1 MKTVDISAI
10 FLPPKIEIIRRNF
23 GKEKV
28 LGIIMSF
35 TSYYVINQALNGGK
49 AINILDKVKNYREE
63 ENRLKW
69 EGTFADY
76 LNIIRERPEVAQ
88 TAHSRVYNMIKSSGV
103 EERDGQKM
111 YKFFGQEIFGLET
124 AIERLVEEYFHPAAR
139 RLDVRKRILLLM
151 GPVSG
156 GKSTIVTL
164 LKRGLEQYSRTDEG
178 AVYAIKGCPMHEDPL
193 HLIPHHLRNEFFEE
207 YGIRI
212 EGSLSPLNTMRLEKE
227 YDGRIENVMIER
239 ITFSEDKRVGIGTFT
254 PSDPK
259 SQDIADLTGSIDFS
273 TIGEFGSESDPRAYR
288 FDGELNKANRGM
300 MEFQEMLKLDEK
312 FLWNL
317 LSLTQEGNFKAG
329 RFALISADELIV
341 AHTNETEY
349 RSFIS
354 NKKNEALHSRIIVM
368 PIPYNLKVSQEEHI
382 YEKMIKESDMSHVH
396 IAPHALKAAAIF
408 SVLTRLEVP
417 KKQGVDLIKK
427 MRLYDGE
434 NVEGFNSVDLEEL
447 KKEFPN
453 EGMNGIDPRYIINR
467 ISSAIIRKEIPSIN
481 ALDVLRALKDGLD
494 QHASISQ
501 EDREK
506 YMNYIAVARREYDEI
521 AKNEVQKAFVYSYE
535 ESAKTLMNNYL
546 DNVEA
551 FCNKNKIY
559 DPLTGEEMNPDEKLM
574 RSIEEQIGISEN
586 AKKAFREEILIRIS
600 AYARKGKRFDYNSHE
615 RLREAIQKKLF
626 ADLKDIVKITTSSK
640 MPDESQLKKINEVVA
655 RLVDEHGY
663 NTTSANELLQ
673 YVGSLLNR

>member
-1 MKTVDISAI
+1 MEGNMDI
-10 FLPPKIEIIRRNF
+10 LN
-23 GKEKV
+23 KV
-28 LGIIMSF
+28 R
-35 TSYYVINQALNGGK
+35 
-49 AINILDKVKNYREE
+49 NYREE
-63 ENRLKW
+63 ENQLKW
-69 EGTFADY
+69 EGTFKEFLA
-76 LNIIRERPEVAQ
+76 IVKERPEVAQ
-88 TAHSRVYNMIKSSGV
+88 TAHARVYSMIKNAGV
-103 EERDGQKM
+103 TELDNKKEFD
-111 YKFFGQEIFGLET
+111 FFGNEIFGVEDSL
-124 AIERLVEEYFHPAAR
+124 ERLVEEYFHPAAK

-164 LKRGLEQYSRTDEG
+164 LKRGFEQYSRTDEG

-193 HLIPHHLRNEFFEE
+193 HLIPQHLRKDFFDE

-212 EGSLSPLNTMRLEKE
+212 EGSLSPLNSMRLESE
-227 YDGRIENVMIER
+227 YGGRVEDVLVER
-239 ITFSEDKRVGIGTFT
+239 IFFSEDKRVGIGTFT

-273 TIGEFGSESDPRAYR
+273 TIAEYGSESDPRAYR

-312 FLWNL
+312 FLWHL

-349 RSFIS
+349 RSFIA

-368 PIPYNLKVSQEEHI
+368 PIPYNLKVSQEERI
-382 YEKMIKESDMSHVH
+382 YEKMIRESDMTHVH
-396 IAPHALKAAAIF
+396 IAPHALRAAAIF
-408 SVLTRLEVP
+408 SILTRLEIP
-417 KKQGVDLIKK
+417 KKTGIDIVKK

-434 NVEGFNSVDLEEL
+434 NVEGFNDIDVEEL
-447 KKEFPN
+447 KKESQN
-453 EGMNGIDPRYIINR
+453 EGMNGIDPRYVINR

-481 ALDVLRALKDGLD
+481 ALDVLRSLKEGLD
-494 QHASISQ
+494 QHASISD
-501 EDREK
+501 EDKEK
-506 YMNYIAVARREYDEI
+506 YMNYIAIARKEYDEI
-521 AKNEVQKAFVYSYE
+521 AKKEVQKAFVYSYE
-535 ESAKTLMNNYL
+535 ESAITLMNNYL

-551 FCNKNKIY
+551 FCNKNKMR

-586 AKKAFREEILIRIS
+586 AKKAFREEILIRLS
-600 AYARKGKRFDYNSHE
+600 AYARKGKRFEYNSHE

-626 ADLKDIVKITTSSK
+626 ADLKDVVKITTSSK
-640 MPDESQLKKINEVVA
+640 TPDEAHLKKVNEVVA
-655 RLVDEHGY
+655 RLIDEHGY
-663 NTTSANELLQ
+663 NSNSANELLK

>member
-1 MKTVDISAI
+1 
-10 FLPPKIEIIRRNF
+10 
-23 GKEKV
+23 
-28 LGIIMSF
+28 
-35 TSYYVINQALNGGK
+35 
-49 AINILDKVKNYREE
+49 
-63 ENRLKW
+63 
-69 EGTFADY
+69 
-76 LNIIRERPEVAQ
+76 
-88 TAHSRVYNMIKSSGV
+88 
-103 EERDGQKM
+103 GQKM

-193 HLIPHHLRNEFFEE
+193 HLIPHHLRNDFFEE

-227 YDGRIENVMIER
+227 YEGRIENVMIER

-467 ISSAIIRKEIPSIN
+467 ISSAIIRKEVPSIN

-551 FCNKNKIY
+551 FCNKNKLY

-626 ADLKDIVKITTSSK
+626 ADLKDVVKITTSSK

>member
-1 MKTVDISAI
+1 MKS
-10 FLPPKIEIIRRNF
+10 
-23 GKEKV
+23 
-28 LGIIMSF
+28 
-35 TSYYVINQALNGGK
+35 
-49 AINILDKVKNYREE
+49 YREE

-76 LNIIRERPEVAQ
+76 LRIIKERPEVAQ
-88 TAHSRVYNMIKSSGV
+88 TAHSRVYNMIKSAGV

-111 YKFFGQEIFGLET
+111 YQFFGKEIFGLES

-164 LKRGLEQYSRTDEG
+164 LKRGLEQFSRTEEG

-193 HLIPHHLRNEFFEE
+193 HLIPHHLRNDFFEE

-227 YDGRIENVMIER
+227 YEGRIENVIIER

-273 TIGEFGSESDPRAYR
+273 TIGVFGSESDPRAYR

-368 PIPYNLKVSQEEHI
+368 PIPYNLKVSEEEHI
-382 YEKMIKESDMSHVH
+382 YEKMINESDMAHVH

-551 FCNKNKIY
+551 FCNKNKIF
-559 DPLTGEEMNPDEKLM
+559 DRLTGEEMNPDEKLM

-600 AYARKGKRFDYNSHE
+600 AYARNGKRFDYNSHE